1 MQKPTES
8 KKKEKEEETEQKLAL
23 YRKYRPQKFEE
34 VVGQEMAIQI
44 LKNSIQENK
53 ISHAYLFS
61 GSLGTGKT
69 TLARIFA
76 KEIGC
81 TAADICEL
89 DAASNNSV
97 DNIRDLIE
105 ASNAATFGSKYKVYI
120 LDEAHMLSKSAS
132 NALLKTLEE
141 PPAHVIFILATTD
154 KHKLLDTV
162 VSRCQE
168 INFLSPDVIKLK
180 NRLTFISEQ
189 EKVRIDDQS
198 LELLAI
204 YSQQSYRNAISL
216 LEKIINSLEN
226 DDSKRKKITVEN
238 IKLVLGIIDKQEIIN
253 IIKAITEKNINLIL
267 EILNRLELN
276 NKQKIEKFFIDF
288 IKLFELS
295 LLLRMNLNIASQKIY
310 CATMNLNDLEIEELK
325 FLSKTFPKIISS
337 ATLLHLLEI
346 EKKLKESSLLK
357 ESCLIIGLID
367 LIEKLE

>member
-1 MQKPTES
+1 MQKS
-8 KKKEKEEETEQKLAL
+8 KEIKKGKEVEQEQKVAL

-81 TAADICEL
+81 KAEDIFEL

-97 DNIRDLIE
+97 DNIRNLIE
-105 ASNAATFGSKYKVYI
+105 ASSAATFGSKYKVYI

-154 KHKLLDTV
+154 KHKLLDTIL
-162 VSRCQE
+162 SRCQE
-168 INFLSPDVIKLK
+168 IDFLSPDLIKLK
-180 NRLTFISEQ
+180 KRLTFICEQ
-189 EKVRIDDQS
+189 EKVNIDDQS

-204 YSQQSYRNAISL
+204 SSHQSYRNAISL
-216 LEKIINSLEN
+216 LEKVINSLEN
-226 DDSKRKKITVEN
+226 NNSKSKKITLEN
-238 IKLVLGIIDKQEIIN
+238 TESVLGIIDKKEIIKF
-253 IIKAITEKNINLIL
+253 IKAITEKDINSVL
-267 EILNRLELN
+267 EIISKLELK
-276 NKQKIEKFFIDF
+276 NKPKIEKFFIDF
-288 IKLFELS
+288 IKLFELA
-295 LLLRMNLNIASQKIY
+295 LLLRMNLSIESQKIY
-310 CATMNLNDLEIEELK
+310 CATMNINEKEKEELIS
-325 FLSKTFPKIISS
+325 LSKTFSKIISA

-346 EKKLKESSLLK
+346 EKKLRESSLLK
-357 ESCLIIGLID
+357 ESLLTVSLIN
-367 LIEKLE
+367 LIEELE